1 VQALGE
7 PTQSNGAS
15 RTQSGPARAAPAQ
28 STRTSAALGDLLVVA
43 LIAAGWW
50 VWLTEPV
57 RRLAPVADDT
67 FRDTAYVHNILHGR
81 LLQDPSVNDLSWWY
95 APLGPLFYAA
105 VCRVTG
111 ADPLAAYS
119 SSILWINVWILGAIY
134 IVVRLYW
141 DRGTAL
147 LAMML
152 VWLGS
157 RWWQTHLAMPM
168 PSIQGILP
176 VMACLAL
183 WWKSVRCGRGWAV
196 ALGVA
201 LAVCAWHHIPSAL
214 IVGTSI
220 GGNALLWSWSL
231 LRRRRCVATDGASQ
245 AEPALPAAGREWNA
259 VKSESHLT
267 LRRFG
272 LAAAIAAGLVLPLV
286 WHLVRLP
293 WNNPAHAGVAD
304 EMMKPAFALHADTPL
319 MLPLALAGLIAVLR
333 GPRGPGDWVL
343 TYLAAG
349 LIGQSVAYGR
359 ECLKM
364 SLPVLLPHEFQWHA
378 QLAIAVLA
386 AIGIMGLARA
396 ISRRRL
402 GLPSTWVKAAAAI
415 VLIAM
420 IVAPD
425 RLRAMDRIDD
435 YWVRTRGNPEV
446 EAVANWIQRNA
457 NITDVFVCR
466 YLPGYYEIAGR
477 TGRKLIL
484 PPEARANP
492 ALDVQQRRRDLHR
505 LETTHDA
512 QEFLVIATGRY
523 GARYVYVPPDKEY
536 LLPRWMAWGVFET
549 VYRSP
554 NGSRVILEVP
564 PEQIMS
570 GRTE

>member
-1 VQALGE
+1 L
-7 PTQSNGAS
+7 
-15 RTQSGPARAAPAQ
+15 AQ
-28 STRTSAALGDLLVVA
+28 SARTSAVLCDLFVVA
-43 LIAAGWW
+43 LIAAGWCA
-50 VWLTEPV
+50 WLAGPV
-57 RRLAPVADDT
+57 RHLAPVADDT

-81 LLQDPSVNDLSWWY
+81 LLQDPSVNGLSWWY
-95 APLGPLFYAA
+95 APLGPLFYAG

-119 SSILWINVWILGAIY
+119 SSILWVNVWILGAIY

-147 LAMML
+147 IAMML

-157 RWWQTHLAMPM
+157 RWWQTHLAVPM

-183 WWKSVRCGRGWAV
+183 WRNTVRCGRGWAV

-201 LAVCAWHHIPSAL
+201 LAVCAWHHILSAL

-220 GGNALLWSWSL
+220 GGGALLWSWSR
-231 LRRRRCVATDGASQ
+231 LRRRCFVDQDGASEP
-245 AEPALPAAGREWNA
+245 EPALPAVGREWSA
-259 VKSESHLT
+259 VKSESYLI

-272 LAAAIAAGLVLPLV
+272 LAAAIAGVLVLPLV

-319 MLPLALAGLIAVLR
+319 MLPLALVGLVVVLR

-343 TYLAAG
+343 TYLAVG
-349 LIGQSVAYGR
+349 LIGQGVAYGR
-359 ECLKM
+359 ECLRM

-378 QLAIAVLA
+378 QLAIAVLG
-386 AIGIMGLARA
+386 AIGVMGLART

-402 GLPSTWVKAAAAI
+402 DSRSPWLMTAAAI
-415 VLIAM
+415 VLAAM
-420 IVAPD
+420 ILAPD
-425 RLRAMDRIDD
+425 RLRALDRIDD
-435 YWVRTRGNPEV
+435 YWVSTSGNPEV
-446 EAVANWIQRNA
+446 EAAADWIQQNT

-492 ALDVQQRRRDLHR
+492 ALDVQQRRRDFHR
-505 LETTHDA
+505 METTHDA
-512 QEFLVIATGRY
+512 QEFLAIAAGRY
-523 GARYVYVPPDKEY
+523 GARYVYVPPDKAY
-536 LLPRWMAWGVFET
+536 LLPRWMAWDVFDT

-554 NGSRVILEVP
+554 NGSRVILGIV
-564 PEQIMS
+564 QDRNTS
-570 GRTE
+570 GRAE